1 MIAAAD
7 IVFAPMLPW
16 PALAALGL
24 AALAIVAFAMVRR
37 ARGAP
42 AWALAAAALWL
53 TLANP
58 SLMMEQREMQPD
70 VLVVVVDASLSQDI
84 GDRARQRDD
93 ALAHI
98 EDAVAGLADVDLR
111 VVHSSS
117 EPFGASPSA
126 AGTRL
131 FETAA
136 EALAEIPEARI
147 AAVVMITDGQVH
159 DAPATGAEMPLPGP
173 IHVLLTGAPGGGD
186 RRIAIE
192 QAPSYGLVDRKLS
205 FNVRIDDLGLPADD
219 RRDARLTVRQ
229 DGEEAGNFILPV
241 GQTVP
246 ISFTLERAGPTVIE
260 VEAAPGPQELTL
272 DNNRAAFTVSGV
284 RDRLRVLLV
293 SGEPHAGERAWRN
306 LLKADPAVD
315 LVHFTILRPPE
326 KQDGTPVRELSL
338 ISFPVRELFEVKLDE
353 FDLVIFDR
361 YRRRGIM
368 PQRYLDNIVDYV
380 RNGGALLAAVGP
392 AFAGPLSLGNTS
404 LGDIL
409 PAMPSGRVT
418 TDAYRPAVTA
428 VGRRHPVTAGLSA
441 AGAAGDAT
449 WGQWFRHIG
458 VDQTGGTT
466 LMTGPEGKPLLILDR
481 VGKGRLAL
489 LLSDQIWLWARG
501 YDGGGPQAE
510 LVRRLAHWLM
520 REPELE
526 ENRLVAGIRG
536 GTLTIAR
543 RTLEADETPVTVT
556 RPDGTTTTVALAD
569 SAGDGRKTGT
579 LAIDR
584 PGIYHV
590 TDGRLTAVAAAGDT
604 LLTELAD
611 VRASDAVLGP
621 VAAATGGA
629 VVWLERDG
637 LPELRQ
643 VRGGQDKA
651 GRNAI
656 TGRPWI
662 GLRANRDFIVTGL
675 SMTPLL
681 PALLVL
687 IAGLGGLM
695 LAWRREG
702 A

>member
-1 MIAAAD
+1 VIAAAD
-7 IVFAPMLPW
+7 IAFSPMLPW
-16 PALAALGL
+16 PALAVLGL
-24 AALAIVAFAMVRR
+24 AALAVVAFALVRR

-42 AWALAAAALWL
+42 AWALGAAVLWSA
-53 TLANP
+53 LANP
-58 SLMMEQREMQPD
+58 SLMIEQREMQPD
-70 VLVVVVDASLSQDI
+70 ALVVVVDESPSQEI
-84 GDRARQRDD
+84 GDRAQQRVE

-98 EDAVAGLADVDLR
+98 EDAVTGLTDVELR
-111 VVHSSS
+111 VIHSTRDRFSA
-117 EPFGASPSA
+117 ASGA

-131 FETAA
+131 FETLAG
-136 EALAEIPEARI
+136 ALAEIPAARV

-159 DAPATGAEMPLPGP
+159 DAPAADAEAPLGP
-173 IHVLLTGAPGGGD
+173 VHVLLTGEPDSGD
-186 RRIAIE
+186 RRVVVE

-205 FNVRIDDLGLPADD
+205 LNLRVDDLGPGPVG
-219 RRDARLTVRQ
+219 RRTARLTVRQ
-229 DGEEAGNFILPV
+229 DGEEAGTFIVPV
-241 GQTVP
+241 GETVP
-246 ISFTLERAGPTVIE
+246 VAFTLERAGPAVIE
-260 VEAAPGPQELTL
+260 VEAEAGPRELIL
-272 DNNRAAFTVSGV
+272 DNNRAAITVSGV

-338 ISFPVRELFEVKLDE
+338 ISFPVRELFEIKLDE

-361 YRRRGIM
+361 YRRRGVM
-368 PQRYLDNIVDYV
+368 PQRYLDNVVDYV
-380 RNGGALLAAVGP
+380 RGGGALLAAVGP
-392 AFAGPLSLGNTS
+392 TFAGPLSLGNTP

-409 PAMPSGRVT
+409 PALPSGRVT

-428 VGRRHPVTAGLSA
+428 VGRRHPVTAGLPTTA
-441 AGAAGDAT
+441 AASGKP
-449 WGQWFRHIG
+449 WGQWFRHID
-458 VDQTGGTT
+458 VDQSEGTT
-466 LMTGPEGKPLLILDR
+466 LMTGPQDKPLLILDR
-481 VGKGRLAL
+481 VEEGRLAL
-489 LLSDQIWLWARG
+489 LLSDQIWMWARG

-526 ENRLVAGIRG
+526 ENRLTAGVRG
-536 GTLTIAR
+536 GTLAIAR
-543 RTLEADETPVTVT
+543 RTLEGDDAPVTVT
-556 RPDGTTTTVALAD
+556 RPDGTTATVALIE
-569 SAGDGRKTGT
+569 SAEDGSRSGS

-584 PGIYHV
+584 PGIYRV
-590 TDGRLTAVAAAGDT
+590 SDGRLNAVAAAGDT
-604 LLTELAD
+604 LMTELVD

-621 VAAATGGA
+621 IAEATGGS
-629 VVWLERDG
+629 VVWTRDG

-643 VRGGQDKA
+643 VRGDQDRA

-656 TGRPWI
+656 TGQPWI
-662 GLRANRDFIVTGL
+662 GLRTNRDYVVTGL
-675 SMTPLL
+675 SLTPLL

>member
-7 IVFAPMLPW
+7 IDFAPMLPW
-16 PALAALGL
+16 PALAVLGL
-24 AALAIVAFAMVRR
+24 AALAVVAFALMRR
-37 ARGAP
+37 ARGTP
-42 AWALAAAALWL
+42 AWALAAATLWL

-58 SLMMEQREMQPD
+58 SLLIEQREMQPD
-70 VLVVVVDASLSQDI
+70 ALVVVVDESPSQEI
-84 GDRARQRDD
+84 GDRTRQRAE

-98 EDAVAGLADVDLR
+98 EDAVAGLTDVELR
-111 VVHSSS
+111 VVHSAGDTFRAA
-117 EPFGASPSA
+117 PGA

-131 FETAA
+131 FETLAG
-136 EALAEIPEARI
+136 ALAEIPAARI
-147 AAVVMITDGQVH
+147 AAVVMVTDGQVH
-159 DAPATGAEMPLPGP
+159 DTPAADAEVPPGP
-173 IHVLLTGAPGGGD
+173 VHVLLTGDPDSGD
-186 RRIAIE
+186 RRVVIE
-192 QAPSYGLVDRKLS
+192 QAPSYGLVDRRLAL
-205 FNVRIDDLGLPADD
+205 NLRIDDLGPAASAG
-219 RRDARLTVRQ
+219 RRTARLTVRQ
-229 DGEEAGNFILPV
+229 DGEEAGTFIVPV
-241 GQTVP
+241 GETVP
-246 ISFTLERAGPTVIE
+246 VAFTLERAGPAVIE
-260 VEAAPGPQELTL
+260 VEAEPGPRELTL
-272 DNNRAAFTVSGV
+272 DNNRAAITVNGV

-338 ISFPVRELFEVKLDE
+338 ISFPVRELFEIKLEE

-361 YRRRGIM
+361 YRRRGVM

-380 RNGGALLAAVGP
+380 RGGGALLAAVGP
-392 AFAGPLSLGNTS
+392 TFAGPLSLGNTP

-409 PAMPSGRVT
+409 PALPSGQVT
-418 TDAYRPAVTA
+418 TDAYRPVVTA
-428 VGRRHPVTAGLSA
+428 VGRRHPVTAGLPTT
-441 AGAAGDAT
+441 AT
-449 WGQWFRHIG
+449 ADKPWGQWFRHID
-458 VDQTGGTT
+458 VDQANGTT
-466 LMTGPEGKPLLILDR
+466 LMTGPQDKPLLILDR
-481 VGKGRLAL
+481 VEEGRLAL
-489 LLSDQIWLWARG
+489 LLSDQIWMWARG

-526 ENRLVAGIRG
+526 ENRLIAGVRG
-536 GTLTIAR
+536 GTLAVAR
-543 RTLEADETPVTVT
+543 RTLEPNDAPVTVT
-556 RPDGTTTTVALAD
+556 RPDGTTATVALTETTAD
-569 SAGDGRKTGT
+569 GGTTGS

-584 PGIYHV
+584 PGIYRV
-590 TDGRLTAVAAAGDT
+590 SDGQLTAVAAAGDT
-604 LLTELAD
+604 LMTELED
-611 VRASDAVLGP
+611 VRASAAVLGP
-621 VAAATGGA
+621 VAEATGGN
-629 VVWLERDG
+629 VVWLARDG

-643 VRGGQDKA
+643 VRGDQDRA

-662 GLRANRDFIVTGL
+662 GLRTNRDYVVTGL